1 MAVVSMLL
9 KSHFNFVVF
18 YYFPQF
24 HDVALVS
31 EQLSDPSFH
40 LDNPADGDWV
50 WCLPLCPPS
59 QQSKQAGRPYQAHQK
74 VRWALRL
81 AG

>member
-40 LDNPADGDWV
+40 LDNPADGD
-50 WCLPLCPPS
+50 
-59 QQSKQAGRPYQAHQK
+59 
-74 VRWALRL
+74 
-81 AG
+81 

>member
-1 MAVVSMLL
+1 MAAVSMLL

-18 YYFPQF
+18 YYFPQI

-50 WCLPLCPPS
+50 WCLPP
-59 QQSKQAGRPYQAHQK
+59 
-74 VRWALRL
+74 ALLHSRVNRL
-81 AG
+81 GGLTKLTRK